1 MDKLASTRFDNKTWK
16 ENKNY
21 RNSLNNTG
29 CLYNVPRR
37 ISSTINPDIF
47 IYCIEMNNSINQI
60 EGIGLI
66 KNHVCLNK
74 KHNIHEEKNYN
85 RFTYKS
91 KFRITRKEI
100 INDNER
106 LLEILEMLLF
116 HGATHLK
123 RGQGIQE
130 VPSWLSLN
138 KKLNIIPDINK
149 IFTNKYGINPI
160 LMF

>member
-1 MDKLASTRFDNKTWK
+1 MDRLTTTRFNDKTWN
-16 ENKNY
+16 ENKKY
-21 RNSLNNTG
+21 RNSINNIG

-37 ISSTINPDIF
+37 ITQNINPDIS
-47 IYCIEMNNSINQI
+47 IYCIEMNNSTNQI

-74 KHNIHEEKNYN
+74 KYNIHEEKNYN

-91 KFRITRKEI
+91 KYRITRDEI
-100 INDNER
+100 INKNKN
-106 LLEILEMLLF
+106 LIEILEILLF
-116 HGATHLK
+116 HGSTHLK

-138 KKLNIIPDINK
+138 KKLNIIYDINK
-149 IFTNKYGINPI
+149 IFINKYGEKAIT
-160 LMF
+160 MF